1 MQACE
6 YVILICLLTSTNV
19 NFCDIAVSWLR
30 QTQPFWD
37 YISRIFRSFWI
48 FWSFFRKLKQ
58 KKSMGSFIKE
68 NKVNFQKRAWSLSK
82 RKTIT
87 RNGKTC
93 TYLCIQLDSLECEIK
108 LHSIVYWLCNSYVFI
123 FCKKHFQNQTMF
135 KKKDI
140 QDKTSVA
147 FFWLTNF
154 SLLFAA
160 VFQANPAVFICKK

>member
-1 MQACE
+1 MIGDNYASLWI
-6 YVILICLLTSTNV
+6 ILICLLTSTNV
-19 NFCDIAVSWLR
+19 NFYGIAVSWHR
-30 QTQPFWD
+30 QTQTFCD

-108 LHSIVYWLCNSYVFI
+108 LHSIVYTHMFLYLLQ
-123 FCKKHFQNQTMF
+123 KHFQNQAIF
-135 KKKDI
+135 ELH
-140 QDKTSVA
+140 
-147 FFWLTNF
+147 FYNFLFLTNHNGF
-154 SLLFAA
+154 KHFA
-160 VFQANPAVFICKK
+160 FNFWQLIW